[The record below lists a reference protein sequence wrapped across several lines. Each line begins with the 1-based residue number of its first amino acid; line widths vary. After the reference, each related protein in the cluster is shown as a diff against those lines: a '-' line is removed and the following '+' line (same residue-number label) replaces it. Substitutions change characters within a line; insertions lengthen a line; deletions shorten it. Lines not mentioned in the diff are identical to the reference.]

1 MNECR
6 KICDS
11 PHNREMPG
19 IPICL
24 GDTKKSSDAVLTNG
38 KLLGIV
44 TLGIVV
50 WTAGWYLVDDIVSI
64 ITTNKAMRIL
74 LFSVIYLICA
84 IIILLVGWV

>member
-1 MNECR
+1 MLN
-6 KICDS
+6 
-11 PHNREMPG
+11 
-19 IPICL
+19 
-24 GDTKKSSDAVLTNG
+24 NG

-44 TLGIVV
+44 TLGIVI
-50 WTAGWYLVDDIVSI
+50 WTAGWYVVDDVVSI

>member
-1 MNECR
+1 
-6 KICDS
+6 
-11 PHNREMPG
+11 MPG

-24 GDTKKSSDAVLTNG
+24 GDNKKSSNAMLNNG

-64 ITTNKAMRIL
+64 VTTNKAMRIL